1 MAISASG
8 RTGFSR
14 RSRGGDRVIRL
25 LRSNWSTIASF
36 FTVQWSLNRGLSST
50 MNPDIVVDNSRHLRC
65 LSSLSLNWLRSN
77 SHTFNLHYQ
86 TALQQYLF
94 GHKFAY
100 S

>member
-1 MAISASG
+1 MAASASG
-8 RTGFSR
+8 RTGSSR
-14 RSRGGDRVIRL
+14 QSRDGGRVVRL

-36 FTVQWSLNRGLSST
+36 FTAQWFLKRGLSSI
-50 MNPDIVVDNSRHLRC
+50 NPDIVVDNSRHLRC

-77 SHTFNLHYQ
+77 SHTSDSHYQ